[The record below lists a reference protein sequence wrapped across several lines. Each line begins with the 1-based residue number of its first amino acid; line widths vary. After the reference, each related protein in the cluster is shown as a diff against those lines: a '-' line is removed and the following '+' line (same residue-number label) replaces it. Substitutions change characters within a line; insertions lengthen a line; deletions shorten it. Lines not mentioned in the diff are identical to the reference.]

1 MIRYIAP
8 SGLTSSL
15 AILTQGSASLHPGLR
30 VQRPFGTKRTQPRSG
45 GVLAAQG
52 GVRVSGRNPGLSR
65 PNRFS
70 KPRKGEVNYI
80 PIVVS
85 VKGGENVSVAMVRD
99 FAHVIEREQAAMG
112 FFVTLAEPSM
122 TDHAPGPMS
131 KESVAF
137 GFYDEPRFGAEYP
150 KLQILTIEG
159 LMAGTERPRYPD
171 LSLGRSTFKRA
182 AVEDMAAEQ
191 GELL

>member
-1 MIRYIAP
+1 MNHIKLKQWWA
-8 SGLTSSL
+8 
-15 AILTQGSASLHPGLR
+15 ASLVGAQPYQGKKKGADSGIDGLI
-30 VQRPFGTKRTQPRSG
+30 FFHDDKTGAKWMTDH
-45 GVLAAQG
+45 
-52 GVRVSGRNPGLSR
+52 
-65 PNRFS
+65 
-70 KPRKGEVNYI
+70 PRK
-80 PIVVS
+80 IVVS

-112 FFVTLAEPSM
+112 FFVTLAEPTS
-122 TDHAPGPMS
+122 PMS

-159 LMAGTERPRYPD
+159 LMSGTERPRYPD

-182 AVEDMAAEQ
+182 QIEDVNGEQ
-191 GELL
+191 GKLL